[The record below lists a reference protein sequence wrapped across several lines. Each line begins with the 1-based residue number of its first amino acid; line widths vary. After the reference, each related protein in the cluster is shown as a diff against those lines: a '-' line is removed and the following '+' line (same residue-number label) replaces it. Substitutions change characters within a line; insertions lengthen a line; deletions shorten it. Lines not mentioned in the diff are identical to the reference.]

1 MFMMVTAV
9 RYELVQLSE
18 VQDKIAELSRIA
30 QQVCIVNTGSWQ
42 KICSS
47 YVLFCASKYM
57 N

>member
-1 MFMMVTAV
+1 MMVTAV